1 MNEHQ
6 VHITSPTEHAHAIAQ
21 LKCVTAIGGGHG
33 LGRILSTLSFLER
46 RLIGIVATTDDG
58 GASGKLRRSQECI
71 AWGDIRNC
79 LSQLAQQ
86 PLAADVLNYRF
97 DSDHELH
104 GHNLGNLLL
113 YTLDQVSARPLD
125 GIQLLSRLLNINT
138 RILPMSEMPV
148 DLVAAT
154 HDGLECFGELHV
166 DGLLHMPEK
175 LALSHAVIATPE
187 AITHIRR
194 SELIILGPGSFLT
207 SVMPPLLVNEI
218 AKAIANAD
226 APVVFI
232 DNLAPEH
239 SPAGLMPLSAR
250 LEWMQQQLGYQ
261 VVNAVIT
268 NDADAQLTLPVFNHV
283 TAAPDAPHR
292 HDSQTLLAALNAAV
306 AYFR

>member
-1 MNEHQ
+1 M
-6 VHITSPTEHAHAIAQ
+6 TEQQAQPIAPQPSSHAIAH

-33 LGRILSTLSFLER
+33 LGRVLSTLAFLER

-58 GASGKLRRSQECI
+58 GASGKLRRNHECI

-97 DSDHELH
+97 ASEHELH

-148 DLVAAT
+148 DLVAST

-175 LALSHAVIATPE
+175 LALSHPVVATPE
-187 AITHIRR
+187 ALAHIRR

-207 SVMPPLLVNEI
+207 SVMPPLLVNDFVQTI
-218 AKAIANAD
+218 AAAS

-232 DNLAPEH
+232 DNLAVEH
-239 SPAGLMPLSAR
+239 SPAGQMPVSER
-250 LEWMQQQLGYQ
+250 LAWMHNQLGEQ
-261 VVNAVIT
+261 LVDAVIT
-268 NDADAQLTLPVFNHV
+268 NHPDPKLTLPVFDHV
-283 TAAPDAPHR
+283 NAATDAPHR
-292 HDSQTLLAALNAAV
+292 HESSSLLTALNAAV
-306 AYFR
+306 TYFR